1 LIAELEGI
9 LKEIIADEKQGQKRE
24 FTAEN
29 LYKMWSTIH
38 LAEEMAE
45 GLGSGEILFRQMSE
59 E

>member
-29 LYKMWSTIH
+29 LYKM
-38 LAEEMAE
+38 
-45 GLGSGEILFRQMSE
+45 
-59 E
+59 

>member
-29 LYKMWSTIH
+29 LYKMWSAIH

-45 GLGSGEILFRQMSE
+45 GLGSGEILFRQMS
-59 E
+59 